1 MMSMDRLGDI
11 TGRSRLVRCG
21 HSSQTIAGLL
31 GREGI
36 RETSLALH
44 EQLQISRLST
54 DLAIILQ

>member
-44 EQLQISRLST
+44 AQLQS
-54 DLAIILQ
+54 QNE